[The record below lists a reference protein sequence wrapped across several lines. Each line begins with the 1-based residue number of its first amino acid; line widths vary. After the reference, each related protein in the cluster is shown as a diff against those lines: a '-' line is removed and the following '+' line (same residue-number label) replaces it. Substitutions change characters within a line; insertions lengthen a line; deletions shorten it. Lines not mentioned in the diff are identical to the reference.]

1 MNDLI
6 PKRTDEVVL
15 YLDED
20 QHQINA
26 LRKALTQ
33 ALANAAGNSKAP
45 ERIGDDN
52 DVASAAEAY
61 DNFVAEAAARG
72 VKVAVTNMPGRKW
85 RALAAEHPPRKD
97 NDDDEEW
104 GFNFLTLGDAVVPS
118 CVTSVNGKTLDG
130 AEVEAAIDDLSDGD
144 FSRVYSAVLRLN
156 TGRGPDPKDS
166 ILAKLP
172 RTSSE
177 TSESPARLG

>member
-1 MNDLI
+1 MSELI

-26 LRKALTQ
+26 LRKALTN
-33 ALANAAGNSKAP
+33 AIASAANNTASAQ
-45 ERIGDDN
+45 RIGDD
-52 DVASAAEAY
+52 DEVAAAAAAY
-61 DNFVAEAAARG
+61 DAFVAEAAERG
-72 VKVAVTNMPGRKW
+72 VKVEITNMPGRKW
-85 RALAAEHPPRKD
+85 RAHAANHPPRKD
-97 NDDDEEW
+97 NEDDEEW
-104 GFNFLTLGDAVVPS
+104 GFNFLTLGDDVVPP
-118 CVTSVNGKTLDG
+118 CVTAIGGTPIDG
-130 AEVEAAIDDLSDGD
+130 EARVAAIDDLSDGD

-172 RTSSE
+172 KTSPE